1 MNPYSTPNHIEK
13 RELPEVESYG
23 HADERLVRAMTISD
37 MAIMSFLVVFVLI
50 ALCGCADHYPQ
61 RAVSTRRPEA
71 RCDRAMRTRYSGH
84 AASCSTLIS

>member
-1 MNPYSTPNHIEK
+1 MNPYSAPNHIEK

-50 ALCGCADHYPQ
+50 ALCGW
-61 RAVSTRRPEA
+61 R
-71 RCDRAMRTRYSGH
+71 
-84 AASCSTLIS
+84 

>member
-23 HADERLVRAMTISD
+23 YADERLVRAMTISD

-50 ALCGCADHYPQ
+50 ALCGW
-61 RAVSTRRPEA
+61 R
-71 RCDRAMRTRYSGH
+71 
-84 AASCSTLIS
+84 